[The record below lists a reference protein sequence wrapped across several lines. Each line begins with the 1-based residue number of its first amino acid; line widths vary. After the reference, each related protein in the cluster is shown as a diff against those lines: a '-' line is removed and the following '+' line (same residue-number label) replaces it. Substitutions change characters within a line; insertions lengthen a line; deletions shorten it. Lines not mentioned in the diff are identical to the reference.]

1 MKLGSILKLS
11 NLTIKHKLWS
21 GFGVILLILAIV
33 AVTVLT
39 SVKTTQKGLNNVVQ
53 EVQPAAFLANE
64 LSNNLEISAQSLGF
78 YLLSKEE
85 SAKKDYLNN
94 LDAVDKTFTK
104 LKQQKLLQSDE
115 QLMDLMKKIESDIAS
130 YHGYQGRMLKLAE
143 DDNENFP
150 ALRYASEKLNP
161 MAQQL
166 LQLISQ
172 MILAADNDELT
183 AEKNQVVKT
192 VYSLRYSVIRL
203 VTEMRAFMAFRR
215 QQQIDNM
222 RLYIDQIKETIPRFD
237 SYGDNLSFEQSEAIG
252 QIKEVLPVYL
262 KNIDDMI
269 TMQNSDGWRIDA
281 YVLRTELGPLK
292 RNISKELATLSSQL
306 RDQTANTSLHVLEDN
321 QATGF
326 LVMLLVSIG
335 MVIGGLAAWIIASN
349 VTGQLGKTVAAMHDI
364 AEGEGD
370 LTQRLKV
377 KGRDEIA
384 QLSSAFNAFME
395 KVHDL
400 VSRVSGAA
408 AQLASAAEE
417 MSVISGEANANMEK
431 QRNETEQAA
440 TAMNEMSATVQ
451 EVARNANSA
460 AEAANDADATAAEG
474 NKVVKNTIN
483 SINALAGDV
492 DNAAEVIN
500 SVESDSDEIGTVLD
514 VIRGIAEQTNLL
526 ALNAAIEAARAG
538 EQGRGFAVVADEV
551 RTLASRTQQSTEEI
565 QGMIQRLQTGARNA
579 VTVMNESREK
589 AKLSVSE
596 AAAAGQSL
604 QSIATAVATISNMN
618 TQIATAAEEQS
629 AVAEEINRNVINVN
643 EVSEQITNATGQIAT
658 SSEELASLSNE
669 LQTLIGRFK
678 I

>member
-1 MKLGSILKLS
+1 MKFGSILNLS
-11 NLTIKHKLWS
+11 NLTIKHKLWT
-21 GFGVILLILAIV
+21 GFGVILLILTIV
-33 AVTVLT
+33 AVTVLAST
-39 SVKTTQKGLNNVVQ
+39 RSTQKGLNNVVQ
-53 EVQPAAFLANE
+53 NIQPAAFLANE
-64 LSNNLEISAQSLGF
+64 LSNELEVSAQSLGF
-78 YLLSKEE
+78 YLLSKEA
-85 SAKKDYLNN
+85 SAKKDYLEN
-94 LDAVDKTFTK
+94 LDAVDKTLSK
-104 LKQQKLLQSDE
+104 LKQQALLQSDE
-115 QLMDLMKKIESDIAS
+115 QLMTLMNRVETNITT
-130 YHGYQGRMLKLAE
+130 YRGYQDRMLKLAT
-143 DDNENFP
+143 DDTANFP
-150 ALRYASEKLNP
+150 ALRYASDKLNP
-161 MAQQL
+161 LAQQL
-166 LQLISQ
+166 LQYISQ

-183 AEKNQVVKT
+183 PEKNEVIKT
-192 VYSLRYSVIRL
+192 VYGFRYAVIRL

-215 QQQIDNM
+215 QQQVDNM
-222 RLYIDQIKETIPRFD
+222 NLYINQIKETIAKFEG
-237 SYGDNLSFEQSEAIG
+237 YGDNLSFEQSEAID
-252 QIKEVLPVYL
+252 QIKEVLPTYM
-262 KNIDDMI
+262 KNIDEMI
-269 TMQNSDGWRIDA
+269 QVQQSDGWRTDA
-281 YVLRTELGPLK
+281 YLLRTELGPLK
-292 RNISKELATLSSQL
+292 KKISDDLTTLSTQL
-306 RDQTANTSLHVLEDN
+306 RDQTADTSLHVLEDS
-321 QATGF
+321 QSTGF
-326 LVMLLVSIG
+326 LVILLASIG
-335 MVIGGLAAWIIASN
+335 MVIGVLAAWIIASN
-349 VTGQLGKTVAAMHDI
+349 VTGELGKTVRAMHDI

-370 LTQRLKV
+370 LTQRLSV

-384 QLSSAFNAFME
+384 QLSSAFNAFMA

-417 MSVISGEANANMEK
+417 MSVISGEANTNMEK

-460 AEAANDADATAAEG
+460 AAAANDADATAAEG
-474 NKVVKNTIN
+474 NKVVSNTIS
-483 SINALAGDV
+483 SINALASGI
-492 DNAAEVIN
+492 DNASDVIN
-500 SVESDSDEIGTVLD
+500 SVESDSDQIGTVLD

-565 QGMIQRLQTGARNA
+565 QGMIERLQSGARNA
-579 VTVMNESREK
+579 VSVMDDSREK
-589 AKLSVSE
+589 AKVSVTE

-643 EVSEQITNATGQIAT
+643 EVSEQITSATGQIAM
-658 SSEELASLSNE
+658 SSEELANLSNE